1 MKKDKITSLDL
12 LKQINYYRKQEGNR
26 TELQHYDILKIIRD
40 EFSEEVNERK
50 ISGVKESYYKDKKGE
65 KRLMYV
71 LTLSQ
76 GKQVLVRESKFVRR
90 HTIQYLEQLERT
102 VLQIAIN
109 QNDKQWK
116 EVREQE
122 KLVRRKET
130 DTIQELVC

>member
-1 MKKDKITSLDL
+1 M
-12 LKQINYYRKQEGNR
+12 
-26 TELQHYDILKIIRD
+26 
-40 EFSEEVNERK
+40 SEEVNDGKKSVVKNEKDAGNISLMSKEGNDIK
-50 ISGVKESYYKDKKGE
+50 IYGVKESYYKDKKGE